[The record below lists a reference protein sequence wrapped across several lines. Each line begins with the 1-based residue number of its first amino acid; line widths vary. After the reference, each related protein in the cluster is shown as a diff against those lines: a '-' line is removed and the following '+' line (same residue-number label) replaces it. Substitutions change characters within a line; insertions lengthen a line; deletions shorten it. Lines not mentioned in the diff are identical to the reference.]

1 MEFQTPGCVN
11 SIFGELKVVKVKRV
25 VALKKPKQLR
35 RIINT
40 IKESAVNKSTIS
52 AIGCASDWQSKDPG
66 FDSRGELIMEG

>member
-52 AIGCASDWQSKDPG
+52 AIGCASD
-66 FDSRGELIMEG
+66 